1 MSVCVDRNRNSRCDP
16 REPGGTLSLEFK
28 RLATFSLPGDV
39 FIESRCV
46 HPVVDADGRF
56 AGGFLN
62 MHDVMV
68 KGGEIKSTYEG
79 DVMVARVTR

>member
-1 MSVCVDRNRNSRCDP
+1 MSVCVNHNRNSICDP
-16 REPGGTLSLEFK
+16 GEPFGTLSLEFK
-28 RLATFSLPGDV
+28 RLATFSLDPAA

-62 MHDVMV
+62 MRDVTV
-68 KGGEIKSTYEG
+68 KDGEIKSTYEG
-79 DVMVARVTR
+79 DVLVTRVGQ